1 MYVAKCITL
10 IAILSTM
17 FVEASSSADGPD
29 FFGDLKFKTLNGQSI
44 ALSDSKGIIVVAFLG
59 IECPVARSYAARLES
74 LSKEYSAKGVRVVG
88 VNSNPHDSEVEL
100 LRFTKELSLSF
111 DLVKDSDQAI
121 ARRFGATRT
130 AEVVVLDAM
139 HRVAYRGRVDDQFS
153 PGVKRSAPNRPDLQ
167 KAIDELIANKD
178 VSVPSTPPV
187 GCLITFQKPSKQDT
201 TVSFCKTIA
210 PIFYENCLEC
220 HRTGEIGP
228 FDISNYDEVVGWAE
242 MIVEVIDQKRMPPW
256 HADPSH
262 GSFKNARQMPPDS
275 IATIREWVAAGMPF
289 GFAKDLPVKPLTVE
303 GWRLPKKPDQIV
315 EMRAQPY
322 PVPANGSV
330 DYQYFVVDPGIQE
343 DKWIS
348 AAQVIPGCPEVVHH
362 AIVFIRPP
370 DGETFTGIGWLTAY
384 VPGQRATEFPVGYA
398 RRVPAGSKFVFQ
410 MHYTP
415 NGQEQLDQS
424 RIGLNFIEEASVTNE
439 VFTLAGIDQEFEIP
453 PGASKHSVT
462 AIVPWLPKDGILLA
476 AMPHM
481 HLRGKSFQ
489 IQTRHADL
497 ESIILDVP
505 NYDFNW
511 QHTYEWSQPI
521 ALNDID
527 QLSFTAIFDN
537 SLENPFN
544 PNPKEYVMWGDQT
557 WEEMAVAFFEVA
569 RPRTPGSSV
578 AIGRPTKEARA
589 TLSTTTLSTI
599 ATNTTATSQSNAQA
613 ARANAF
619 ADEFLKR
626 FDSNKDNVV
635 ITAEVSRIVRDY
647 SFRTLDVNG
656 DGKITRDELL
666 ESSRTRRGR

>member
-1 MYVAKCITL
+1 MYLAKYLTSVAIICTIFFG
-10 IAILSTM
+10 IAW
-17 FVEASSSADGPD
+17 SAEVPD
-29 FFGDLKFKTLNGQSI
+29 SFGDLRFKTLDGQSI
-44 ALSDSKGIIVVAFLG
+44 ALSESKGITVFAFLG
-59 IECPVARSYAARLES
+59 NECPVARSYAARLET
-74 LSKEYSAKGVRVVG
+74 LSKEYSAKGVRIVG

-100 LRFTKELSLSF
+100 KSFTKELSLSF
-111 DLVKDSDQAI
+111 DWVKDSDQVI

-139 HRVAYRGRVDDQFS
+139 HCVAYRGRVDDQFS
-153 PGVKRSAPNRPDLQ
+153 PGVKRSAPSRPDLQ
-167 KAIDELIANKD
+167 IAIDELIANKD

-187 GCLITFQKPSKQDT
+187 GCLITFQKPATQDT
-201 TVSFCKTIA
+201 AITFCKSIA
-210 PIFYENCLEC
+210 PILYENCLEC

-262 GSFKNARQMPPDS
+262 GSFKNARQMPPNS
-275 IATIREWVAAGMPF
+275 IATIREWLAAGMPF
-289 GFAKDLPVKPLTVE
+289 GDAKDLPVKPPIVD
-303 GWRLPKKPDQIV
+303 GWRLPKEPDQIV
-315 EMRAQPY
+315 VMRPQPY

-330 DYQYFVVDPGIQE
+330 DYQYFVVDPGIKE

-370 DGETFTGIGWLTAY
+370 DGENFTGIGWLTAY
-384 VPGQRATEFPVGYA
+384 VPGQRATEFPVGFA

-424 RIGLNFIEEASVTNE
+424 RIGLNFIDEASVTNE

-453 PGASKHSVT
+453 PGAKKHAVK

-489 IQTRHADL
+489 IQTRNADL

-505 NYDFNW
+505 HYDFNW

-521 ALNDID
+521 ALSNID
-527 QLSFTAIFDN
+527 QLSFTATFDN

-544 PNPKEYVMWGDQT
+544 PDPKEYVMWGDQT

-569 RPRTPGSSV
+569 RPRTPV
-578 AIGRPTKEARA
+578 KNEATGRSTKEASA
-589 TLSTTTLSTI
+589 APSTTGTI
-599 ATNTTATSQSNAQA
+599 QKNAPDA
-613 ARANAF
+613 KANAF
-619 ADEFLKR
+619 ADEFLNR
-626 FDSNKDNVV
+626 FDSNRDNVV

>member
-1 MYVAKCITL
+1 MYLAKYLTSVAIVCTICVG
-10 IAILSTM
+10 IAR
-17 FVEASSSADGPD
+17 SAEVPD
-29 FFGDLKFKTLNGQSI
+29 SFGDLRFKTLDGQSI
-44 ALSDSKGIIVVAFLG
+44 SLGESKGITVVAFLG
-59 IECPVARSYAARLES
+59 NECPVARSYAARLET
-74 LSKEYSAKGVRVVG
+74 LSKEYLAKGVRIVG
-88 VNSNPHDSEVEL
+88 VNSNPHDSEAEL
-100 LRFTKELSLSF
+100 QRFTKELSLSF
-111 DLVKDSDQAI
+111 DWIKDSDQAI

-139 HRVAYRGRVDDQFS
+139 HRIAYRGRVDDQFS
-153 PGVKRSAPNRPDLQ
+153 PGVKRSAPSRPDLQ
-167 KAIDELIANKD
+167 MAIDELIANKS

-187 GCLITFQKPSKQDT
+187 GCLITFQKPATQDT
-201 TVSFCKTIA
+201 SITFCKTIA
-210 PIFYENCLEC
+210 PILYENCLEC

-262 GSFKNARQMPPDS
+262 SSFKNSRQMPPNS
-275 IATIREWVAAGMPF
+275 IATIREWLAAGMPF
-289 GFAKDLPVKPLTVE
+289 GDAKDLPIKPPVVA
-303 GWRLPKKPDQIV
+303 GWRLPKEPDQIV
-315 EMRAQPY
+315 VMRPQPY

-330 DYQYFVVDPGIQE
+330 DYQYFVVDPGIKE

-370 DGETFTGIGWLTAY
+370 DGENFTGIGWLTAY
-384 VPGQRATEFPVGYA
+384 VPGQRAMEFPAGFA

-415 NGQEQLDQS
+415 NGKEQLDQS
-424 RIGLNFIEEASVTNE
+424 RIGLNFIDEASVTNE

-453 PGASKHSVT
+453 PGATKHAVK
-462 AIVPWLPKDGILLA
+462 AIVPRLPKDGILLA

-489 IQTRHADL
+489 IQTRKADL

-505 NYDFNW
+505 HYDFNW

-521 ALNDID
+521 ALSGID
-527 QLSFTAIFDN
+527 QLSFTATFDN
-537 SLENPFN
+537 STENPFN
-544 PNPKEYVMWGDQT
+544 PDPKEYVMWGDQT

-569 RPRTPGSSV
+569 RPRTRVKNEATDRS
-578 AIGRPTKEARA
+578 TKEASA
-589 TLSTTTLSTI
+589 APSTTAAAQVI
-599 ATNTTATSQSNAQA
+599 APDAKAIS
-613 ARANAF
+613 F

-626 FDSNKDNVV
+626 FDSNRDSVV

-647 SFRTLDVNG
+647 SFRTLDVNN

>member
-1 MYVAKCITL
+1 MYLAKYLTSVAIVCTICVG
-10 IAILSTM
+10 IAR
-17 FVEASSSADGPD
+17 SAEVPD
-29 FFGDLKFKTLNGQSI
+29 SFGDLRFKTLDGQSI
-44 ALSDSKGIIVVAFLG
+44 SLGESKGITVVAFLG
-59 IECPVARSYAARLES
+59 NECPVARSYAARLET
-74 LSKEYSAKGVRVVG
+74 LSKEYLAKGVRIVG
-88 VNSNPHDSEVEL
+88 VNSNPHDSEAEL
-100 LRFTKELSLSF
+100 QRFTKELSLSF
-111 DLVKDSDQAI
+111 DWIKDSDQAI

-139 HRVAYRGRVDDQFS
+139 HRIAYRGRVDDQFS
-153 PGVKRSAPNRPDLQ
+153 PGVKRSAPSRPDLQ
-167 KAIDELIANKD
+167 MAIDELIANKS

-187 GCLITFQKPSKQDT
+187 GCLITFQKPATQDT
-201 TVSFCKTIA
+201 SITFCKTIA
-210 PIFYENCLEC
+210 PILYENCLEC

-262 GSFKNARQMPPDS
+262 SSFKNSRQMPPNS
-275 IATIREWVAAGMPF
+275 IATIREWLAAGMPF
-289 GFAKDLPVKPLTVE
+289 GDAKDLPIKPPVVA
-303 GWRLPKKPDQIV
+303 GWRLPKEPDQIV
-315 EMRAQPY
+315 VMRPQPY

-330 DYQYFVVDPGIQE
+330 DYQYFVVDPGIKE

-370 DGETFTGIGWLTAY
+370 DGENFTGIGWLTAY
-384 VPGQRATEFPVGYA
+384 VPGQRAMEFPAGFA

-415 NGQEQLDQS
+415 NGKEQLDQS
-424 RIGLNFIEEASVTNE
+424 RIGLNFIDEASVTNE

-453 PGASKHSVT
+453 PGATKHAVK
-462 AIVPWLPKDGILLA
+462 AIVPRLPKDGILLA

-489 IQTRHADL
+489 IQTRNADL

-505 NYDFNW
+505 HYDFNW

-521 ALNDID
+521 ALSGID
-527 QLSFTAIFDN
+527 QLSFTATFDN
-537 SLENPFN
+537 STENPFN
-544 PNPKEYVMWGDQT
+544 PDPKEYVMWGDQT

-569 RPRTPGSSV
+569 RPRTRVKNEATDRS
-578 AIGRPTKEARA
+578 TKEASA
-589 TLSTTTLSTI
+589 APSTTAAAQVI
-599 ATNTTATSQSNAQA
+599 APDAKAIS
-613 ARANAF
+613 F

-626 FDSNKDNVV
+626 FDSNRDSVV

-647 SFRTLDVNG
+647 SFRTLDVNN

>member
-1 MYVAKCITL
+1 MYLAKYLTSVAIVCTICVG
-10 IAILSTM
+10 IAR
-17 FVEASSSADGPD
+17 SAEVPD
-29 FFGDLKFKTLNGQSI
+29 SFGDLRFKTLDGQSI
-44 ALSDSKGIIVVAFLG
+44 SLGESKGITVVAFLG
-59 IECPVARSYAARLES
+59 NECPVARSYAARLET
-74 LSKEYSAKGVRVVG
+74 LSKEYLAKGVRIVG
-88 VNSNPHDSEVEL
+88 VNSNPHDSEAEL
-100 LRFTKELSLSF
+100 QRFTKELSLSF
-111 DLVKDSDQAI
+111 DWIKDSDQAI

-139 HRVAYRGRVDDQFS
+139 HRIAYRGRVDDQFS
-153 PGVKRSAPNRPDLQ
+153 PGVKRSAPSRPDLQ
-167 KAIDELIANKD
+167 MAIDELIANKS
-178 VSVPSTPPV
+178 VSVSSTPPV
-187 GCLITFQKPSKQDT
+187 GCLITFQKPATQDT
-201 TVSFCKTIA
+201 SITFCKTIA
-210 PIFYENCLEC
+210 PILYENCLEC

-262 GSFKNARQMPPDS
+262 SSFKNSRQMPPNS
-275 IATIREWVAAGMPF
+275 IATIREWLAAGMPF
-289 GFAKDLPVKPLTVE
+289 GDAKDLPIKPPVVA
-303 GWRLPKKPDQIV
+303 GWRLPKEPDQIV
-315 EMRAQPY
+315 VMRPQPY

-330 DYQYFVVDPGIQE
+330 DYQYFVVDPGIKE

-370 DGETFTGIGWLTAY
+370 DGENFTGIGWLTAY
-384 VPGQRATEFPVGYA
+384 VPGQRAMEFPAGFA

-415 NGQEQLDQS
+415 NGKEQLDQS
-424 RIGLNFIEEASVTNE
+424 RIGLNFIDEASVTNE

-453 PGASKHSVT
+453 PGATKHAVK
-462 AIVPWLPKDGILLA
+462 AIVPRLPKDGILLA

-489 IQTRHADL
+489 IQTRKADL

-505 NYDFNW
+505 HYDFNW

-521 ALNDID
+521 ALSGID
-527 QLSFTAIFDN
+527 QLSFTATFDN
-537 SLENPFN
+537 STENPFN
-544 PNPKEYVMWGDQT
+544 PDPKEYVMWGDQT

-569 RPRTPGSSV
+569 RPRTRVKNEATDRS
-578 AIGRPTKEARA
+578 TKEASA
-589 TLSTTTLSTI
+589 APSTTAAAQVI
-599 ATNTTATSQSNAQA
+599 APDAKAIS
-613 ARANAF
+613 F

-626 FDSNKDNVV
+626 FDSNRDSVV

-647 SFRTLDVNG
+647 SFRTLDVNN

>member
-1 MYVAKCITL
+1 MYLAKYLTSVAIVCTICVG
-10 IAILSTM
+10 IAR
-17 FVEASSSADGPD
+17 SAEVPD
-29 FFGDLKFKTLNGQSI
+29 SFGDLRFKTLDGQSI
-44 ALSDSKGIIVVAFLG
+44 SLGESKGITVVAFLG
-59 IECPVARSYAARLES
+59 NECPVARSYAARLET
-74 LSKEYSAKGVRVVG
+74 LSKEYLAKGVRIVG
-88 VNSNPHDSEVEL
+88 VNSNPHDSEAEL
-100 LRFTKELSLSF
+100 QRFTKELSLSF
-111 DLVKDSDQAI
+111 DWIKDSDQAI

-139 HRVAYRGRVDDQFS
+139 HRIAYRGRVDDQFS
-153 PGVKRSAPNRPDLQ
+153 PGVKRSAPSRPDLQ
-167 KAIDELIANKD
+167 MAIDELIANKS

-187 GCLITFQKPSKQDT
+187 GCLITFQKPATQDT
-201 TVSFCKTIA
+201 SITFCKTIA
-210 PIFYENCLEC
+210 PILYENCLEC

-262 GSFKNARQMPPDS
+262 SSFKNSRQMPPNS
-275 IATIREWVAAGMPF
+275 IATIREWLAAGMPF
-289 GFAKDLPVKPLTVE
+289 GDAKDLPIKPPVVA
-303 GWRLPKKPDQIV
+303 GWRLPKEPDQIV
-315 EMRAQPY
+315 VMRPQPY

-330 DYQYFVVDPGIQE
+330 DYQYFVVDPGIKE

-370 DGETFTGIGWLTAY
+370 DGENFTGIGWLTAY
-384 VPGQRATEFPVGYA
+384 VPGQRAMEFPAGFA

-415 NGQEQLDQS
+415 NGKEQLDQS
-424 RIGLNFIEEASVTNE
+424 RIGLNFIDEASVTNE

-453 PGASKHSVT
+453 PGATKHAVK
-462 AIVPWLPKDGILLA
+462 AIVPRLPKDGILLA

-489 IQTRHADL
+489 IQTRKADL

-505 NYDFNW
+505 HYDFNW

-521 ALNDID
+521 ALSGID
-527 QLSFTAIFDN
+527 QLSFTATFDN
-537 SLENPFN
+537 STENPFN
-544 PNPKEYVMWGDQT
+544 PDPKEYVMWGDQT

-569 RPRTPGSSV
+569 KPRTRVKNEATDRS
-578 AIGRPTKEARA
+578 TKEASA
-589 TLSTTTLSTI
+589 APSTT
-599 ATNTTATSQSNAQA
+599 AAAQVILPDA
-613 ARANAF
+613 KAISF

-626 FDSNKDNVV
+626 FDSNRDSVV

-647 SFRTLDVNG
+647 SFRTLDVNN

>member
-1 MYVAKCITL
+1 MYLAKYLTSVAIVCTICVG
-10 IAILSTM
+10 IAR
-17 FVEASSSADGPD
+17 SAEVPD
-29 FFGDLKFKTLNGQSI
+29 SFGDLRFKTLDGQSI
-44 ALSDSKGIIVVAFLG
+44 SLGESKGITVVAFLG
-59 IECPVARSYAARLES
+59 NECPVARSYAARLET
-74 LSKEYSAKGVRVVG
+74 LSKEYLAKGVRIVG
-88 VNSNPHDSEVEL
+88 VNSNPHDSEAEL
-100 LRFTKELSLSF
+100 QRFTKELSLSF
-111 DLVKDSDQAI
+111 DWIKDSDQAI

-139 HRVAYRGRVDDQFS
+139 HRIAYRGRVDDQFS
-153 PGVKRSAPNRPDLQ
+153 PGVKRSAPSRPDLQ
-167 KAIDELIANKD
+167 MAIDELIANKS
-178 VSVPSTPPV
+178 VSVSSTPPV
-187 GCLITFQKPSKQDT
+187 GCLITFQKPATQDT
-201 TVSFCKTIA
+201 SITFCKTIA
-210 PIFYENCLEC
+210 PILYENCLEC

-262 GSFKNARQMPPDS
+262 SSFKNSRQMPPNS
-275 IATIREWVAAGMPF
+275 IATIREWLAAGMPF
-289 GFAKDLPVKPLTVE
+289 GDAKDLPIKPPVVA
-303 GWRLPKKPDQIV
+303 GWRLPKEPDQIV
-315 EMRAQPY
+315 VMRPQPY

-330 DYQYFVVDPGIQE
+330 DYQYFVVDPGIKE

-370 DGETFTGIGWLTAY
+370 DGENFTGIGWLTAY
-384 VPGQRATEFPVGYA
+384 VPGQRAMEFPAGFA

-415 NGQEQLDQS
+415 NGKEQLDQS
-424 RIGLNFIEEASVTNE
+424 RIGLNFIDEASVTNE

-453 PGASKHSVT
+453 PGATKHAVK
-462 AIVPWLPKDGILLA
+462 AIVQRLPKDGILLA

-489 IQTRHADL
+489 IQTRNADL

-505 NYDFNW
+505 HYDFNW

-521 ALNDID
+521 ALSGID
-527 QLSFTAIFDN
+527 QLSFTATFDN
-537 SLENPFN
+537 STENPFN
-544 PNPKEYVMWGDQT
+544 PDPKEYVMWGDQT

-569 RPRTPGSSV
+569 KPRTRVKNEATDRS
-578 AIGRPTKEARA
+578 TKEASA
-589 TLSTTTLSTI
+589 APSTT
-599 ATNTTATSQSNAQA
+599 AAAQVILPDA
-613 ARANAF
+613 KAISF

-626 FDSNKDNVV
+626 FDSNRDSVV

-647 SFRTLDVNG
+647 SFRTLDVNS

>member
-1 MYVAKCITL
+1 MYLAKYLTSVAIVCTICVG
-10 IAILSTM
+10 IAR
-17 FVEASSSADGPD
+17 SAEVPD
-29 FFGDLKFKTLNGQSI
+29 SFGDLRFKTLDGQSI
-44 ALSDSKGIIVVAFLG
+44 SLGESKGITVVAFLG
-59 IECPVARSYAARLES
+59 NECPVARSYAARLET
-74 LSKEYSAKGVRVVG
+74 LSKEYSAKGVRIVG
-88 VNSNPHDSEVEL
+88 VNSNPHDSEAEL
-100 LRFTKELSLSF
+100 QRFTKELSLSF
-111 DLVKDSDQAI
+111 DWIKDSDQAI

-139 HRVAYRGRVDDQFS
+139 HRIAYRGRVDDQFS
-153 PGVKRSAPNRPDLQ
+153 PGVKRSAPSRPDLQ
-167 KAIDELIANKD
+167 MAIDELIANKS

-187 GCLITFQKPSKQDT
+187 GCLITFQKPATQDT
-201 TVSFCKTIA
+201 SITFCKTIA
-210 PIFYENCLEC
+210 PILYENCLEC

-262 GSFKNARQMPPDS
+262 SSFKNSRQMPPNS
-275 IATIREWVAAGMPF
+275 IATIREWLAAGMPF
-289 GFAKDLPVKPLTVE
+289 GDAKDLPIKPPVVA
-303 GWRLPKKPDQIV
+303 GWRLPKEPDQIV
-315 EMRAQPY
+315 VMRPQPY

-330 DYQYFVVDPGIQE
+330 DYQYFVVDPGIKE

-370 DGETFTGIGWLTAY
+370 DGENFTGIGWLTAY
-384 VPGQRATEFPVGYA
+384 VPGQRAMEFPAGFA

-415 NGQEQLDQS
+415 NGKEQLDQS
-424 RIGLNFIEEASVTNE
+424 RIGLNFIDEASVTNE

-453 PGASKHSVT
+453 PGATKHAVK
-462 AIVPWLPKDGILLA
+462 AIVPRLPKDGILLA

-489 IQTRHADL
+489 IQTRKADL

-505 NYDFNW
+505 HYDFNW

-521 ALNDID
+521 ALSGID
-527 QLSFTAIFDN
+527 QLSFTATFDN
-537 SLENPFN
+537 STENPFN
-544 PNPKEYVMWGDQT
+544 PDPKEYVMWGDQT

-569 RPRTPGSSV
+569 RPRTRVKNEATDRS
-578 AIGRPTKEARA
+578 TKEASA
-589 TLSTTTLSTI
+589 APSTTAAAQVI
-599 ATNTTATSQSNAQA
+599 APDAKAIS
-613 ARANAF
+613 F

-626 FDSNKDNVV
+626 FDSNRDSVV

-647 SFRTLDVNG
+647 SFRTLDVNN

>member
-1 MYVAKCITL
+1 MYLAKYLTSVAIVCTICVG
-10 IAILSTM
+10 IAR
-17 FVEASSSADGPD
+17 SAEVPD
-29 FFGDLKFKTLNGQSI
+29 SFGDLRFKTLDGQSI
-44 ALSDSKGIIVVAFLG
+44 SLGESKGITVVAFLG
-59 IECPVARSYAARLES
+59 NECPVARSYAARLET
-74 LSKEYSAKGVRVVG
+74 LSKEYLAKGVRIVG
-88 VNSNPHDSEVEL
+88 VNSNPHDSEAEL
-100 LRFTKELSLSF
+100 QRFTKELSLSF
-111 DLVKDSDQAI
+111 DWIKDSDQAI

-139 HRVAYRGRVDDQFS
+139 HRIAYRGRVDDQFS
-153 PGVKRSAPNRPDLQ
+153 PGVKRSAPSRPDLQ
-167 KAIDELIANKD
+167 MAIDELIANKS

-187 GCLITFQKPSKQDT
+187 GCLITFQKPATQDT
-201 TVSFCKTIA
+201 SITFCKTIA
-210 PIFYENCLEC
+210 PILYENCLEC

-262 GSFKNARQMPPDS
+262 SSFKNSRQMPPNS
-275 IATIREWVAAGMPF
+275 IATIREWLAAGMPF
-289 GFAKDLPVKPLTVE
+289 GDAKDLPIKPPVVA
-303 GWRLPKKPDQIV
+303 GWRLPKEPDQIV
-315 EMRAQPY
+315 VMRPQPY

-330 DYQYFVVDPGIQE
+330 DYQYFVVDPGIKE

-348 AAQVIPGCPEVVHH
+348 AAQVLPGCPEVVHH

-370 DGETFTGIGWLTAY
+370 DGENFTGIGWLTAY
-384 VPGQRATEFPVGYA
+384 VPGQRAMEFPAGFA

-415 NGQEQLDQS
+415 NGKEQLDQS
-424 RIGLNFIEEASVTNE
+424 RIGLNFIDEASVTNE

-453 PGASKHSVT
+453 PGATKHAVK
-462 AIVPWLPKDGILLA
+462 AIVPRLPKDGILLA

-489 IQTRHADL
+489 IQTRNADL

-505 NYDFNW
+505 HYDFNW

-521 ALNDID
+521 ALSGID
-527 QLSFTAIFDN
+527 QLSFTATFDN
-537 SLENPFN
+537 STENPFN
-544 PNPKEYVMWGDQT
+544 PDPKEYVMWGDQT

-569 RPRTPGSSV
+569 RPRTRVKNEATDRS
-578 AIGRPTKEARA
+578 TKEASA
-589 TLSTTTLSTI
+589 APSTTAAAQVI
-599 ATNTTATSQSNAQA
+599 APDAKAIS
-613 ARANAF
+613 F

-626 FDSNKDNVV
+626 FDSNRDSVV

-647 SFRTLDVNG
+647 SFRTLDVNN

>member
-1 MYVAKCITL
+1 MYLAKYLTSVAIVCTICVG
-10 IAILSTM
+10 IAR
-17 FVEASSSADGPD
+17 SAEVPD
-29 FFGDLKFKTLNGQSI
+29 SFGDLRFKTLDGQSI
-44 ALSDSKGIIVVAFLG
+44 SLGESKGITVVAFLG
-59 IECPVARSYAARLES
+59 NECPVARSYAARLET
-74 LSKEYSAKGVRVVG
+74 LSKEYLAKGVRIVG
-88 VNSNPHDSEVEL
+88 VNSNPHDSEAEL
-100 LRFTKELSLSF
+100 QRFTKELSLSF
-111 DLVKDSDQAI
+111 DWIKDSDQAI

-139 HRVAYRGRVDDQFS
+139 HRIAYRGRVDDQFS
-153 PGVKRSAPNRPDLQ
+153 PGVKRSAPSRPDLQ
-167 KAIDELIANKD
+167 MAIDELIANKS
-178 VSVPSTPPV
+178 VSVSSTPPV
-187 GCLITFQKPSKQDT
+187 GCLITFQKPATQDT
-201 TVSFCKTIA
+201 SITFCKTIA
-210 PIFYENCLEC
+210 PILYENCLEC

-262 GSFKNARQMPPDS
+262 SSFKNSRQMPPNS
-275 IATIREWVAAGMPF
+275 IATIREWLAAGMPF
-289 GFAKDLPVKPLTVE
+289 GDTKDLPIKPPVVA
-303 GWRLPKKPDQIV
+303 GWRLPKEPDQIV
-315 EMRAQPY
+315 VMRPQPY

-330 DYQYFVVDPGIQE
+330 DYQYFVVDPGIKE

-370 DGETFTGIGWLTAY
+370 DGENFTGIGWLTAY
-384 VPGQRATEFPVGYA
+384 VPGQRAMEFPAGFA

-415 NGQEQLDQS
+415 NGKEQLDQS
-424 RIGLNFIEEASVTNE
+424 RIGLNFIDEASVTNE

-453 PGASKHSVT
+453 PGATKHAVK
-462 AIVPWLPKDGILLA
+462 AIVPRLPKDGILLA

-489 IQTRHADL
+489 IQTRNADL

-505 NYDFNW
+505 HYDFNW

-521 ALNDID
+521 ALSGID
-527 QLSFTAIFDN
+527 QLSFTATFDN
-537 SLENPFN
+537 STENPFN
-544 PNPKEYVMWGDQT
+544 PDPKEYVMWGDQT

-569 RPRTPGSSV
+569 KPRTRVKNEATDRS
-578 AIGRPTKEARA
+578 TKEASA
-589 TLSTTTLSTI
+589 APSTT
-599 ATNTTATSQSNAQA
+599 AAAQVILPDA
-613 ARANAF
+613 KAISF

-626 FDSNKDNVV
+626 FDSNRDSVV

-647 SFRTLDVNG
+647 SFRTLDVNS